1 MSLTKLLDE
10 GTVRGMMAAWPRKPS
25 VHDLPADSSLP
36 GIINAQLLNAYL
48 HTGTAPADKIIVI
61 RNGAAL
67 HPRAYTTAG
76 DLDPAKVAK
85 WRGRGYTVQLR
96 TINRW
101 YPPLH
106 TMCSAVQAETGYGC
120 YVTGFMTPAG
130 GQGLSHH
137 WDQSMGVIYQVAGR
151 KTWQLWEPIVE
162 EPHRN
167 HLACNTRPTSDLV
180 DQIKTTAPDQ
190 QFDLGPGQVLVLP
203 RGWMHNVHA
212 RHQAQDSIHLT
223 FVVRERTGVWIA
235 EKLAAAAIASTE
247 LRRVVPPADVVDR
260 AALAARVDQ
269 ARSLLIGWLAS
280 SACDE
285 MAADLLNAA
294 RTESDVDYA

>member
-1 MSLTKLLDE
+1 MSLTMLLDQD
-10 GTVRGMMAAWPRKPS
+10 TVRGMMVDWPTTAT
-25 VHDLPADSSLP
+25 VHDVPADSRLAETVS
-36 GIINAQLLNAYL
+36 AQLLDTYL
-48 HTGTAPADKIIVI
+48 DTGTAPADKVIVI
-61 RNGAAL
+61 RDGAAL

-76 DLDPAKVAK
+76 DLDPAKMAK
-85 WRGRGYTVQLR
+85 WRRRGYTVQLR

-106 TMCSAVQAETGYGC
+106 AVCAAVQAETGYGC

-130 GQGLSHH
+130 GQGLNHH
-137 WDQSMGVIYQVAGR
+137 WDQSMGIIYQVAGR

-180 DQIKTTAPDQ
+180 DRVKTTTPDQ
-190 QFDLGPGQVLVLP
+190 QIDLGPGQVLVLP

-212 RHQAQDSIHLT
+212 RGHAQDSIHLT

-235 EKLAAAAIASTE
+235 EKLAAAAIALTE
-247 LRRVVPPADVVDR
+247 LRRVIPPADVVDR
-260 AALAARVDQ
+260 TALAARVDQ
-269 ARSLLIGWLAS
+269 ARSLLMGWLAS